1 MRWLLI
7 PFLVVVAI
15 ALGAAY
21 SSTLIIRAMGPG
33 SATAIEQDGTL
44 THMQFGQHLPRPDWV
59 PVYPGAWV
67 VQAATLTSVRMPS
80 GFHSLDL
87 GTRASLDEIKR
98 FYTAELT
105 ASGFEVE
112 DLGLMSLNPATAQ
125 YLGIAGSLSGRRAA
139 TDDRIDIQIR
149 TPDGLVGSRILQIH
163 WRKTSETPVH
173 TPPAPRPVSAPADR
187 S

>member
-1 MRWLLI
+1 MDFIR
-7 PFLVVVAI
+7 
-15 ALGAAY
+15 
-21 SSTLIIRAMGPG
+21 STWARARR
-33 SATAIEQDGTL
+33 ST
-44 THMQFGQHLPRPDWV
+44 
-59 PVYPGAWV
+59 
-67 VQAATLTSVRMPS
+67 
-80 GFHSLDL
+80 
-87 GTRASLDEIKR
+87 IKR

-173 TPPAPRPVSAPADR
+173 TPPALPPASAPDDR